1 LLLANKTFTR
11 RGKMQDR
18 MSEINERAWAYR
30 SYEFWNKIKGTP
42 NEVAKDMIENPA
54 IHIRGHRKYLGDI
67 KGKKIANLLGS
78 NGRKAVP
85 LALLG
90 AEVTVVDIS
99 SENKRYAIE
108 LAKEAGVEINYIL
121 SDLTKLDYNSMKNN
135 FDIAYLEGGIL
146 HYFADLEQLAKLI
159 YCILDYGG
167 RLILDDFHPVRK
179 ILKVSED
186 KLELYGD
193 YFDNNLKYG
202 DVAYKPFFPKEEQAE
217 FPDCLMRYWTMGE
230 IITAFAK
237 AGFVIEQLVEEPRY
251 DEHKHI
257 PGNFTIIASKYKVDK
272 YKIVWGDLV

>member
-1 LLLANKTFTR
+1 
-11 RGKMQDR
+11 MQEK
-18 MSEINERAWAYR
+18 MSEINEKAWSYR

-42 NEVAKDMIENPA
+42 NEVAKDMKKQPETY
-54 IHIRGHRKYLGDI
+54 IRKHKKYFGDI
-67 KGKKIANLLGS
+67 RGKKIANLLGS

-90 AEVTVVDIS
+90 AEVTIVDIS
-99 SENKRYAIE
+99 PENKRYALE
-108 LAKEAGVEINYIL
+108 LAKDAGVELDYIL
-121 SDLTKLDYNSMKNN
+121 SDLIKLDYTNMKNY

-146 HYFADLEQLAKLI
+146 HYFSDLEQLAKLI

-167 RLILDDFHPVRK
+167 KLILDDFHPVRK
-179 ILKVSED
+179 ILKVNGD
-186 KLELYGD
+186 KLELDGN
-193 YFDNNLKYG
+193 YFDDNLKYG

-237 AGFVIEQLVEEPRY
+237 AGFVIEQLIEEPRY

-257 PGNFTIIASKYKVDK
+257 PGNFTIIASKYKVEK
-272 YKIVWGDLV
+272 YKIVWGDLY